1 MSEQKMSISFR
12 VDDGVIEHNNRT
24 VIAKNV
30 DISRTED
37 NITYINTDIRDFY
50 NQIFGEALSE
60 YNSHQKRA
68 DRKITDYYEH
78 IKNSGKGKLFYEI
91 VVQFGDINDCGVGS
105 RNWETA
111 KNMLNEYMQ
120 EFEKR
125 NPNLKVFNAVAFFAK
140 QIMRAPR

>member
-37 NITYINTDIRDFY
+37 NITYISTDIRDFY
-50 NQIFGEALSE
+50 NQIFGKALSE
-60 YNSHQKRA
+60 YNDRQKRA

-78 IKNSGKGKLFYEI
+78 IKNS
-91 VVQFGDINDCGVGS
+91 
-105 RNWETA
+105 
-111 KNMLNEYMQ
+111 
-120 EFEKR
+120 
-125 NPNLKVFNAVAFFAK
+125 
-140 QIMRAPR
+140 